1 MKHEV
6 FNGELKKMK
15 KKSLNLEIEG
25 KSKENS
31 SFYVRF
37 EQKKEKKIKILWREA
52 AMKKKFRNRR
62 ARLAWTAVVTSAR
75 KRSGGGLW

>member
-1 MKHEV
+1 
-6 FNGELKKMK
+6 MK

-52 AMKKKFRNRR
+52 AMKKKLEIAGR
-62 ARLAWTAVVTSAR
+62 A
-75 KRSGGGLW
+75 